1 MGILMESTYVI
12 LVYYFKKNLARANGL
27 ASAAVGV
34 ALFLL
39 PPLSQALIDYYGWNG
54 ALLIIAG
61 LVANN
66 GVAAALFRPSRIE
79 LDIKSKSKQNSYEK
93 HTMELKKSVNEPIEF
108 DQYKP
113 LETSHETKQFTRFY
127 TSLLQHVKLLKN
139 LKCLSVIISLFWF
152 SIGYSM
158 VTTFNPARAAI
169 VGLTPYQAAQL
180 VSIMGIT
187 TCFARLTH
195 GFILDYN
202 IMSVASLTTI
212 SNIVSALCCIM
223 NPVDDRFEYLAA
235 IAAIFGISGGIT
247 NSVPPV
253 IFNKYAGTGNISEA
267 IAFSLVSFG
276 LGALI
281 GYYITGKLEDVYRD
295 ALAVDL
301 FKSITKISR
310 EGIPYARC
318 IIRNSYTLT

>member
-66 GVAAALFRPSRIE
+66 GVAAALLRPSPIE
-79 LDIKSKSKQNSYEK
+79 LDIKSKSKQNSNKK
-93 HTMELKKSVNEPIEF
+93 HTMELNKSANTPNEL

-113 LETSHETKQFTRFY
+113 LETGDETKQFTYCY

-139 LKCLSVIISLFWF
+139 MTCVSVIISLFWF

-202 IMSVASLTTI
+202 IMSVASLTTT
-212 SNIVSALCCIM
+212 SNIVSALCCFM
-223 NPVDDRFEYLAA
+223 NPVNDRFEYLAA
-235 IAAIFGISGGIT
+235 IAAVFGISGGIT

-253 IFNKYAGTGNISEA
+253 IFNKYAGTGNVSEA

-276 LGALI
+276 LGTLI
-281 GYYITGKLEDVYRD
+281 GYYITGKLEDDTHV
-295 ALAVDL
+295 AVQ
-301 FKSITKISR
+301 I
-310 EGIPYARC
+310 
-318 IIRNSYTLT
+318 